1 MENLGYF
8 KPVNADILF
17 CRIGET
23 KRTNVMIQEHLK
35 LSARNAT
42 MQER

>member
-1 MENLGYF
+1 MEKLGSF
-8 KPVNADILF
+8 KSTIVCKDIILPHW
-17 CRIGET
+17 R

-42 MQER
+42 VQER